1 MMSRRS
7 LVVAEKPRK
16 KYGVHSKNKTK
27 SRKKIDALDDK
38 NYARAMQILSAI
50 KEDPFSG
57 KTSWHTKGRIF
68 CPCLAI
74 SFLYKIYKKE
84 LLISVI
90 KFEHRK
96 DIYR

>member
-1 MMSRRS
+1 MAFI
-7 LVVAEKPRK
+7 LKIKPKAE
-16 KYGVHSKNKTK
+16 
-27 SRKKIDALDDK
+27 KKIDALDDK

-57 KTSWHTKGRIF
+57 KKLHGIHKEEYSVRVWPFR
-68 CPCLAI
+68 
-74 SFLYKIYKKE
+74 FLYKVYKKE

-96 DIYR
+96 DVYR

>member
-1 MMSRRS
+1 MAFI
-7 LVVAEKPRK
+7 LKIKPKAE
-16 KYGVHSKNKTK
+16 
-27 SRKKIDALDDK
+27 KKIDALDDK

-57 KTSWHTKGRIF
+57 KKLHGIHKEEYSVRVWPFR
-68 CPCLAI
+68 
-74 SFLYKIYKKE
+74 FLYKIYKNE